1 MNRDRTVYL
10 CIYVDDI
17 LCVSHTDDASRA
29 FVSEMRKRFVVTD
42 CGMPKVFLGIQ
53 LAYDRARRVLRMCQT
68 DLIDTLLKRY
78 NLTPT
83 HVSTPLDP
91 DVRLTCHDDADTKP
105 DATIFRSK
113 VGSAMYIQSCTRPDI
128 AFAVKELSR
137 FLSNPSHAHM
147 RQADRLLHYLHLTRT
162 IGQTYDASVGQELLS
177 YSDADW
183 AGQVDN
189 RRSTSGRVHMLNGS
203 ALMWTS
209 RQQRCVSLSTAA
221 AEYVALS
228 EAGRD
233 VLWLRQLLGE
243 LGMPLANPTRLMEDN
258 NSAIKW
264 TEDSHAWSRSRHIDC
279 SFHAIRQWCDDKIVK
294 VEKVDTSAQLAD
306 LCTKALPTVQHAKL
320 ASLVLG
326 CADLSGLSRQTIHT
340 PAKSS
345 LPKPKILLR
354 KNPFGAEG
362 QFPMTYSRRA
372 TPASTDFSF
381 RSPFKS
387 LPQHAQLWKNAERDE
402 LALLPRAARVA
413 PAGA

>member
-1 MNRDRTVYL
+1 
-10 CIYVDDI
+10 
-17 LCVSHTDDASRA
+17 
-29 FVSEMRKRFVVTD
+29 
-42 CGMPKVFLGIQ
+42 
-53 LAYDRARRVLRMCQT
+53 
-68 DLIDTLLKRY
+68 
-78 NLTPT
+78 
-83 HVSTPLDP
+83 
-91 DVRLTCHDDADTKP
+91 
-105 DATIFRSK
+105 
-113 VGSAMYIQSCTRPDI
+113 
-128 AFAVKELSR
+128 
-137 FLSNPSHAHM
+137 
-147 RQADRLLHYLHLTRT
+147 
-162 IGQTYDASVGQELLS
+162 
-177 YSDADW
+177 
-183 AGQVDN
+183 
-189 RRSTSGRVHMLNGS
+189 MLNGS

-209 RQQRCVSLSTAA
+209 RQQRCVSLSTAE

-354 KNPFGAEG
+354 KNPFGAKG

>member
-1 MNRDRTVYL
+1 M
-10 CIYVDDI
+10 
-17 LCVSHTDDASRA
+17 
-29 FVSEMRKRFVVTD
+29 
-42 CGMPKVFLGIQ
+42 
-53 LAYDRARRVLRMCQT
+53 
-68 DLIDTLLKRY
+68 
-78 NLTPT
+78 
-83 HVSTPLDP
+83 
-91 DVRLTCHDDADTKP
+91 
-105 DATIFRSK
+105 
-113 VGSAMYIQSCTRPDI
+113 
-128 AFAVKELSR
+128 
-137 FLSNPSHAHM
+137 
-147 RQADRLLHYLHLTRT
+147 
-162 IGQTYDASVGQELLS
+162 
-177 YSDADW
+177 
-183 AGQVDN
+183 
-189 RRSTSGRVHMLNGS
+189 
-203 ALMWTS
+203 
-209 RQQRCVSLSTAA
+209 
-221 AEYVALS
+221 ALS

-354 KNPFGAEG
+354 KNPFGAKG

-387 LPQHAQLWKNAERDE
+387 LPQRADG
-402 LALLPRAARVA
+402 ALLPRAVRVA